1 MSTPNDEAR
10 TKAVQSTTRTRR
22 AQRRHID
29 LKDYVQDFIPIKKIT
44 HGIIETTDK
53 RYLKILEI
61 EPINF
66 LLRSNEEQMEI
77 IYNFAGWFKIANI
90 KIQFKSITKKAD
102 SERYISLL
110 KKDMKDETNPA
121 ALEMGKAYIKLIRD
135 VASKD
140 ALTRHFYLIMEYEPD
155 SNIARSASFNDIY
168 VQLTNAAA
176 TAKTYLAQCGNNII
190 EPSNEDINTAEILYG
205 FFNRR
210 TSIDEPFQYRVY
222 RVHEDTIKAKNAS
235 SSNNP
240 NAPVE
245 PPVVD
250 YIAPRGL
257 DISHVNY
264 LIMDGLYYTFL
275 YIKANGYNNTVRC
288 GWMSSLV
295 NAGDGIDVDVFF
307 HKEDKSKV
315 LNKISHKIILNTTK
329 INSLNETDNG
339 FEEVRNAIGSG
350 YFIKESLSAGE
361 DLYYMSTII
370 TINDATLNGLMHKK
384 RQIINMLKSQDIT
397 CGDFRFQQDVALLS
411 TMPLLNLNPKIEDKI
426 KRNVLTSSAA
436 STYMFTSFEMC
447 DDNGILLGINE
458 HNSSLC
464 IIDLFNSKHYKNAN
478 MCILGTSGS
487 GKTFTEQLMAL
498 RMRMRGIQCFIIAP
512 LKGHE
517 FRRACENVG
526 GTYIK
531 ISPSS
536 SHCINVMAIRP
547 IDNSF
552 DKMLEGEEN
561 IEEESALARKIEQL
575 HIFFRLLVPDMSNEE
590 EQLLDESFV
599 DVYACKGITHDNDSL
614 YDKNGNIKEMPILSD
629 LYDLL
634 NKRPET
640 RRLSIIL
647 SRFTTGSAQTFNQQ
661 TNVDLN
667 NKYIVMDI
675 SELKG
680 TLLPVGMF
688 IALDYVWDKTK
699 ENRTQKK
706 AIFIDE
712 TWLLIGSSSNR
723 YAAEFVL
730 EIFKIIRGYGGAAI
744 AATQDLTDFFALEDG
759 KYGKGII
766 NNSKTKILLNM
777 ERDEAKFVQDSMNLS
792 ESEYQKI
799 LHFERGHG
807 LIATNNN
814 KFPVIIKASNKEKYL
829 ITTDAAELKVAAE
842 ARMQAEKNKKA
853 KEEQQN
859 EEDSGLNN

>member
-1 MSTPNDEAR
+1 MNTSNSSNAR
-10 TKAVQSTTRTRR
+10 VKLSNTTRTRR
-22 AQRRHID
+22 KYRRRID

-53 RYLKILEI
+53 RYLKIIEI

-66 LLRSNEEQMEI
+66 LLRSNEEQMNVI
-77 IYNFAGWFKIANI
+77 WDFASWFKVSNI

-102 SERYISLL
+102 SERHISLL
-110 KKDMKDETNPA
+110 KKDMRDETNPEA
-121 ALEMGKAYIKLIRD
+121 IEMGKAYIKLIRD
-135 VASKD
+135 VASRD
-140 ALTRHFYLIMEYEPD
+140 ALTRHFYLILEYEPD
-155 SNIARSASFNDIY
+155 SNMTRSSSFNDIY
-168 VQLTNAAA
+168 VQLNTAAN
-176 TAKTYLAQCGNNII
+176 TAKAYLSRCGNNII
-190 EPSNEDINTAEILYG
+190 EPTNEDIATTEILYG

-210 TSIDEPFQYRVY
+210 TSLDEPFQYRVY
-222 RVHEDTIKAKNAS
+222 RVHEDTLKAKNIG
-235 SSNNP
+235 NNP
-240 NAPVE
+240 NAPIE

-257 DISHVNY
+257 DLSHVDY
-264 LIMDGLYYTFL
+264 LIMDGLYYTFI
-275 YIKANGYNNTVRC
+275 YIKANGYNSKVSA
-288 GWMSSLV
+288 GWMSSIV

-307 HKEDKSKV
+307 HKEDRSKV
-315 LNKISHKIILNTTK
+315 LDKISHKIVLNTTK
-329 INSLNETDNG
+329 YNSINETDSG
-339 FEEVRNAIGSG
+339 FEEVRDAIGSS
-350 YFIKESLSAGE
+350 YFIKESLSVGGE

-370 TINDATLNGLMHKK
+370 TISDATLNGLNHKK
-384 RQIINMLKSQDIT
+384 RQMLNMLKSQDIT

-526 GTYIK
+526 GTYVK

-536 SHCINVMAIRP
+536 ECCINVMAVRP

-552 DKMLEGEEN
+552 DKLLEGDN

-575 HIFFRLLVPDMSNEE
+575 HIFFKLLVPDMTNEE
-590 EQLLDESFV
+590 EQLLDEAFV
-599 DVYACKGITHDNDSL
+599 DVYACKGITHDNETL
-614 YDKNGNIKEMPILSD
+614 YDAQGNLKEMPILGD
-629 LYDLL
+629 LQDNLS
-634 NKRPET
+634 KRPET

-647 SRFTTGSAQTFNQQ
+647 SRFTTGSAHTFNQQ

-680 TLLPVGMF
+680 PLLPVGMF
-688 IALDYVWDKTK
+688 IALDYVWDKAK

-712 TWLLIGSSSNR
+712 TWMLIGSSSNK

-744 AATQDLTDFFALEDG
+744 AATQDLTDFFALENG

-777 ERDEAKFVQDSMNLS
+777 EMDEAKFVKDSMNLS
-792 ESEYQKI
+792 NSEYKKL

-807 LIATNNN
+807 LISTNNN
-814 KFPVIIKASNKEKYL
+814 KVPVIIKASEKEKNL
-829 ITTDAAELKVAAE
+829 ITTDAAELRAAAE
-842 ARMQAEKNKKA
+842 ARLQEDRKKKA
-853 KEEQQN
+853 QAGEQK
-859 EEDSGLNN
+859 